1 MAHDEPSEPRE
12 DLERPAIFEPEPTWY
27 EFLFVFV
34 VAIAGLF
41 LFAFDR
47 ARAVFR
53 RRKNR

>member
-41 LFAFDR
+41 LFVFDR